1 MYLSCKMT
9 WIFRKVFTAFRLGI
23 EKWLCF
29 LSVHSSSSSL
39 SFPFLLIRLYSFR
52 AVLGSQQSWRDG
64 TEISHIFSVPAYPP
78 PSLSASPPEW
88 GHLLQLIN
96 PHWHLIITQSP
107 LWLIGNSMDFALCC
121 PFCGFRHTHND
132 MYPSLW
138 YFFFFSL
145 STFNTYQKFMQY
157 LLKT

>member
-1 MYLSCKMT
+1 MNIQKSLHCLQTWDRKMT
-9 WIFRKVFTAFRLGI
+9 L
-23 EKWLCF
+23 
-29 LSVHSSSSSL
+29 LSVCPFLLLFL

-52 AVLGSQQSWRDG
+52 AVLGSQQSWGDG
-64 TEISHIFSVPAYPP
+64 TEISHIFSVPAHTQP
-78 PSLSASPPEW
+78 PSLSTSPPEW

-107 LWLIGNSMDFALCC
+107 LWLMVNSMVRSLCC

-138 YFFFFSL
+138 YFFFFSP
-145 STFNTYQKFMQY
+145 TFNTYQKFMQY
-157 LLKT
+157 LLKTKM